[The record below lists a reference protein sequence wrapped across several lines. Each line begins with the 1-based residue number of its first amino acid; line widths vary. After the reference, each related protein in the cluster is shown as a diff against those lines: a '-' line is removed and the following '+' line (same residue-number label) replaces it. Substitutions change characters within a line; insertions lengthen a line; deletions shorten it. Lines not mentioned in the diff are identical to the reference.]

1 MSKCSV
7 LIDDSPGQEV
17 GAFESM
23 CFAQRVELENTL
35 IHKSYGKQIWM
46 YGMIEVLLG
55 LIKK

>member
-1 MSKCSV
+1 MSECSV
-7 LIDDSPGQEV
+7 LIDDLPSQEV

-23 CFAQRVELENTL
+23 RYAQRVELENTL
-35 IHKSYGKQIWM
+35 IHKSYSKQIWS